1 MAQPA
6 MSAAQL
12 VAPDQEGLQRAGEV
26 LRAGG
31 LVAFPTETVYGLGA
45 HALNGAAVEGIFR
58 AKGRPSYN
66 PLIVHVGDA
75 AAARALATAWP
86 EAAERLARAFW
97 PGPLTLVLP
106 KRPDVPDVV
115 TAGLPSIALRVP
127 AHPVA
132 LALLREAALPVAAPS
147 ANRSMQ
153 VSPTTAA
160 HVARSL
166 GDRVDLIV
174 DGGATPLGIE
184 STVLDLTG
192 PEVVLLRPGT
202 LTVPELEAVL
212 GAPLAFPAPAG
223 AAEAPRRSPG
233 MLDRH
238 YAPRAPV
245 RLLPAAELTSA
256 AREHA
261 ARGERTGALLLGA
274 PEAAIAHPVRMAG
287 SAAGYASH
295 LYAALHMLDELAC
308 DVILVERP
316 PAAPEWAG
324 INDRLRRAATP

>member
-1 MAQPA
+1 V
-6 MSAAQL
+6 SAPI
-12 VAPDQEGLQRAGEV
+12 VISPDREGLARAAEAL
-26 LRAGG
+26 LRGA

-45 HALNGAAVEGIFR
+45 HALDARAVEGIFL

-66 PLIVHVGDA
+66 PLIVHVHEA
-75 AAARALATAWP
+75 AAARTLATIWP
-86 EAAERLARAFW
+86 RAAERLAEAFW

-106 KRPDVPDVV
+106 KRDSVPDVV
-115 TAGLPSIALRVP
+115 TAGLGSVALRVP

-132 LALLREAALPVAAPS
+132 LALLREAAIPVAAPS

-166 GDRVDLIV
+166 GGRVELIV

-192 PEVVLLRPGT
+192 PDVVLLRPGT
-202 LTVPELEAVL
+202 LTVPEIEDVL
-212 GAPLAFPAPAG
+212 GARLSFPAPAG
-223 AAEAPRRSPG
+223 AAHTPRPSPG

-245 RLLPAAELTSA
+245 RLLAAGELPRVA
-256 AREHA
+256 EEHV
-261 ARGERTGALLLGA
+261 ARGERTGALLIHA
-274 PEAAIAHPVRMAG
+274 SEAGIAHPVRMHADA
-287 SAAGYASH
+287 SGYASH
-295 LYAALHMLDELAC
+295 LYAALHMLDDLAC

-324 INDRLRRAATP
+324 VNDRLRRAATP